1 MSWNFLRQWIE
12 ILKLYIFILN
22 THYKRFVIKI
32 KLDCISE
39 LVTMSYA
46 NLIIYKK
53 IKKLIKFYNVMF
65 KNKKNIKI
73 ENLMML
79 DIILNPET

>member
-1 MSWNFLRQWIE
+1 MKTVNLTEIKNFIKKWSNRF
-12 ILKLYIFILN
+12 Y
-22 THYKRFVIKI
+22 YKRFVIKI
-32 KLDCISE
+32 KLDFISE

-46 NLIIYKK
+46 NLIIDKK

>member
-1 MSWNFLRQWIE
+1 
-12 ILKLYIFILN
+12 
-22 THYKRFVIKI
+22 
-32 KLDCISE
+32 
-39 LVTMSYA
+39 MSYS
-46 NLIIYKK
+46 NIIIYKK